1 MSWPAIL
8 ALAVGSYALKA
19 MGLLGLGG
27 RDVPERARSAFTLI
41 PAALFA
47 ALIAVQTFA
56 DGRHLTIDARAAG
69 LGAAAVAVLA
79 RRGFLTVTVVG
90 AAATAIVRAL

>member
-1 MSWPAIL
+1 MTWPAIF

-19 MGLLGLGG
+19 MGLLGFGG
-27 RDVPERARSAFTLI
+27 RAVPERARSAFTLI
-41 PAALFA
+41 PAALLA

-56 DGRHLTIDARAAG
+56 DGRHLTIDARVAG

-79 RRGFLTVTVVG
+79 RRSFLTVVVVG
-90 AAATAIVRAL
+90 AVATAIVRAL